1 MQPNRDNETAPAGT
15 PEPPE
20 VVRPEVA
27 AANALPPGTQQT
39 VVREDSGDP
48 AVIITRTGPS
58 YNTRVITAAVI
69 ALVLLLA
76 VWLVLRQRHAPGSD
90 VNAASGG
97 DVVVDSTPIPQ
108 RAATGDT
115 GAGGTGYWPQVPYAT
130 GQPAP
135 TTVITPSP
143 YTTTPE
149 AYPPV
154 AGYSTPVAPPPPMPN
169 PAPLGPPPATMPR
182 NAGTQPASSASSPTV
197 FPHLDSILGVPVDS
211 QGRARVVHPRDTVTH
226 IDSVLR
232 RNPATTPP
240 PATPT
245 KVDTIRPTTPPT
257 GSTTRVD
264 TSQTKGDG
272 GV

>member
-20 VVRPEVA
+20 VVP
-27 AANALPPGTQQT
+27 ANALPPGTQQT

-69 ALVLLLA
+69 AVVILFA
-76 VWLVLRQRHAPGSD
+76 VWVVLHERNRPGSD
-90 VNAASGG
+90 ASASSAGE
-97 DVVVDSTPIPQ
+97 VAVDSTPIPQ
-108 RAATGDT
+108 RAGAADSGAATG
-115 GAGGTGYWPQVPYAT
+115 APYWPQVPYAT

-143 YTTTPE
+143 YTTQPDP
-149 AYPPV
+149 YPPV

-169 PAPLGPPPATMPR
+169 PAPLGPPPTARVTPQP
-182 NAGTQPASSASSPTV
+182 TSPPASSSEPTV
-197 FPHLDSILGVPVDS
+197 FPRLDSILGVPTDS

-226 IDSVLR
+226 IDSVLSHA
-232 RNPATTPP
+232 PTTTPP
-240 PATPT
+240 PVVPT
-245 KVDTIRPTTPPT
+245 KVDTIRPATPPM

-264 TSQTKGDG
+264 TSATRA
-272 GV
+272 

>member
-20 VVRPEVA
+20 VVP
-27 AANALPPGTQQT
+27 ANALPPGTQQT

-69 ALVLLLA
+69 ALVLLFA
-76 VWLVLRQRHAPGSD
+76 VWVVLHERHAPGSD

-97 DVVVDSTPIPQ
+97 DVAVDSTPIPQ
-108 RAATGDT
+108 RAAVGDT
-115 GAGGTGYWPQVPYAT
+115 GAATGAPYWPQVPYAT

-143 YTTTPE
+143 YTTQPDP
-149 AYPPV
+149 YPPV
-154 AGYSTPVAPPPPMPN
+154 SGYTTPVAPPPPPMPN
-169 PAPLGPPPATMPR
+169 PVTTPR
-182 NAGTQPASSASSPTV
+182 NSGAPPVSSSSPTV
-197 FPHLDSILGVPVDS
+197 FPRLDSILGVPVDS

-232 RNPATTPP
+232 RNPASAPP
-240 PATPT
+240 SATPT
-245 KVDTIRPTTPPT
+245 KVDTIRPATPPM

-264 TSQTKGDG
+264 TSKSNGDG